1 MKGRM
6 IGLGNIVCSPYTSEG
21 GLLVVTMQSELGLFC
36 ETEGKWEGA
45 DYVDGSVLLFRVS
58 LLCAN
63 AQLWFSRP
71 QLQDEEIA
79 YVKR

>member
-1 MKGRM
+1 M

-21 GLLVVTMQSELGLFC
+21 GLLVVTVQSELGLFC
-36 ETEGKWEGA
+36 ETEGKWEGV

-79 YVKR
+79 YVKC